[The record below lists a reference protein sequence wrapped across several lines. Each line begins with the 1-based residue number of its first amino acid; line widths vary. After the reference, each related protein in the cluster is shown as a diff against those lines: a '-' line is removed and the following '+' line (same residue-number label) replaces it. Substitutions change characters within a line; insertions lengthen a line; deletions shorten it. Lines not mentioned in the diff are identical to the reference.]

1 MEQRLC
7 TERVT
12 SGDARRLFA
21 STSLEKQWLHL
32 VLNSPH
38 LFLPGRTTAK
48 IGPTHSSTERETLVP
63 GSTFALETLHSV
75 GYILSIFFPLAGW
88 GDKIRQFTACDWLK
102 NCLFF

>member
-32 VLNSPH
+32 ALNSPH

-63 GSTFALETLHSV
+63 GSTFALETLHSARMYFV
-75 GYILSIFFPLAGW
+75 NFLSSGRGRGGTRSANLLSPLLIG
-88 GDKIRQFTACDWLK
+88 
-102 NCLFF
+102 

>member
-32 VLNSPH
+32 ALNRPH
-38 LFLPGRTTAK
+38 LFLPGRTSAQ
-48 IGPTHSSTERETLVP
+48 IGPT
-63 GSTFALETLHSV
+63 AAQSV
-75 GYILSIFFPLAGW
+75 GLWFQDQPLPWRLGTMHRVLQTSTRKGLISPSHIFFSFA
-88 GDKIRQFTACDWLK
+88 DIIF
-102 NCLFF
+102 

>member
-32 VLNSPH
+32 ALNSPH

-48 IGPTHSSTERETLVP
+48 IGPT
-63 GSTFALETLHSV
+63 AAQSV
-75 GYILSIFFPLAGW
+75 RLWFQDQPLPWRLFTPPGYILSIFFPLPGCGGGGARPANSLILIG
-88 GDKIRQFTACDWLK
+88 
-102 NCLFF
+102 

>member
-32 VLNSPH
+32 ALNSPH

-48 IGPTHSSTERETLVP
+48 IGPTAAQSVRLWFQDQPLPWRLFTPSDIFCQFSFLWQSGETRSANSLLVI
-63 GSTFALETLHSV
+63 G
-75 GYILSIFFPLAGW
+75 
-88 GDKIRQFTACDWLK
+88 
-102 NCLFF
+102 